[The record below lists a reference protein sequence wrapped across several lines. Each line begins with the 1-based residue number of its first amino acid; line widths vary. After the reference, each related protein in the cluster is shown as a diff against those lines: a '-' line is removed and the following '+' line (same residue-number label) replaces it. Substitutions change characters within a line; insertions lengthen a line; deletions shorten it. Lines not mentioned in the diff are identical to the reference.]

1 MKDILHEISLQ
12 YSKELE
18 LTHQRILA
26 VVHAQSNDA
35 AKNRL
40 SYVISKKGHMLRPLL
55 AWLVYGSIT
64 GQSAKDMDDK
74 TKSKMAA
81 ITAALELLHTA
92 SLVHDDIIDET
103 LQRRGQETINSLEGN
118 TQAVLIGNL
127 FYLNAFRL
135 LLELEDS
142 WYLDVL
148 IDTAEAMCVGE
159 VLQNEKMATTLS
171 PEDYLGIVARK
182 TGALITAA
190 AILPAKLAG
199 ADPSCFEFYEKL
211 AMNLGTL
218 YQMRDDLK
226 DGDLLNLESTQLEQ
240 LIIRFAMALNEA
252 SASLEESSAHQS
264 VLIQFINYFK
274 GSVI

>member
-1 MKDILHEISLQ
+1 MKDILHEISIQ
-12 YSKELE
+12 YREELE
-18 LTHQRILA
+18 LTRLSIEKL
-26 VVHAQSNDA
+26 VKSQSNDS
-35 AKNRL
+35 AKARL
-40 SYVISKKGHMLRPLL
+40 SYVISKQGHMLRPLL

-64 GQSAKDMDDK
+64 GKSAKDLDEV
-74 TKSKMAA
+74 TKSKLSA
-81 ITAALELLHTA
+81 ITASLELLHTA
-92 SLVHDDIIDET
+92 SLVHDDIIDDT
-103 LQRRGQETINSLEGN
+103 LVRRGQKTINAIEGN

-135 LLELEDS
+135 LLELNDN

-159 VLQNEKMATTLS
+159 VLQNENLDSILS
-171 PEDYLGIVARK
+171 PDEYLGIITRK

-199 ADPSCFEFYEKL
+199 ANDVQFEYYEKL

-218 YQMRDDLK
+218 YQMRDDFK
-226 DGDLLNLESTQLEQ
+226 DGDLTNLDSSVLEQ
-240 LIIRFAMALNEA
+240 LITTCVCSLNE
-252 SASLEESSAHQS
+252 SSESLDKQSPHQS
-264 VLIQFINYFK
+264 VLIQFIDYFK